1 MFSLECFDVTEELS
15 STTLTEIT
23 CGSQNSHGQKMF
35 PNTSYVHKCQ
45 AFSDFVEQFSFLFLL
60 CINYSVQ
67 ITDLI
72 D

>member
-23 CGSQNSHGQKMF
+23 CGLQNSHGQKMF

-45 AFSDFVEQFSFLFLL
+45 AFSDFV
-60 CINYSVQ
+60 C
-67 ITDLI
+67 
-72 D
+72 